1 MMNGGGPG
9 PPPGPGGASAGLSA
23 LLDPTPATVNPNP
36 PSSQVPGTNDTT
48 FMARERPDPDEPRR
62 KLVNR
67 WQTRV
72 KDAKAFWK
80 NPFRRMRENMEF
92 CEGRQW
98 PDVPQT
104 DKRDDRYV
112 ANICI
117 RHVLQRTAELYPNN
131 PTMQAKTKPKLMA
144 QTWDGS
150 AASLNQAQQAVLMA
164 TQSGMPPDPNSM
176 AILEDAAL
184 VKQFDEMMTRVGKTL
199 ELLYEYNLAEQTHAF
214 KQSMKMTIRRSVVTG
229 VGYVKLGFQRA
240 MKMAPEIENR
250 IADMSEQLANIER
263 LAADLSDKEIDK
275 DSADAESL
283 RIAIQT
289 LTAENQLVVREGLI
303 FDYPDSTAIIPDQ
316 RCRTLRGFL
325 GADWVAQEYLLSP
338 DEIEEIYM
346 VDVGCS
352 YTAYDKDG
360 KSTGAEPTRDQHY
373 YAGYGGN
380 NSGSGDD
387 NSGAGSHMP
396 PACVWEIYNR
406 KDGTVY
412 VLCDGYPDFLQ
423 EPGPPEIDITRFW
436 PWFAVI
442 LNEGYD
448 EKGLFPQSDIDL
460 IRDMQLELNRSRQG
474 LREHRRANRPKM
486 AVAAGLLEESDLDKL
501 RTHPANALLELNAL
515 APGQKIEDVLQA
527 IKMSPIDPAVY
538 DTGPV
543 FEDVLRVLGSDQ
555 ADQGTTSDATATEV
569 SVAQF
574 SQNTDLSSTVDD
586 INDMMTELAQAAS
599 QVLVLNVSQQTVV
612 RVVGPGAVWPQ
623 LNKQMVADNV
633 WLEVDVGA
641 NGPPNRQEDVQVLT
655 QLVPLLQRIP
665 GISPEW
671 LARQLIRR
679 MGDDID
685 ISEAFAEGVPSM
697 EALNQLMSKP
707 PVPPGQNPAAGPG
720 AGPTGAG
727 KGPPRPP
734 GPGQDPNAQGPA
746 GASGVGAPA
755 ATNAMTGP
763 GTAGPLGPRVPPLQ
777 IYGNNGNRPGPGTGP
792 PRHALSQTPTP

>member
-1 MMNGGGPG
+1 M
-9 PPPGPGGASAGLSA
+9 PP
-23 LLDPTPATVNPNP
+23 LDPSPVTVNPELQQP
-36 PSSQVPGTNDTT
+36 QDK
-48 FMARERPDPDEPRR
+48 FIQRDRPDPDEPRR

-67 WQTRV
+67 WQDRV
-72 KDAKAFWK
+72 KRAKRHWRT
-80 NPFRRMRENMEF
+80 PFRRMRENEEF

-98 PDVPQT
+98 PELAKSE
-104 DKRDDRYV
+104 KRDDRYV

-131 PTMQAKTKPKLMA
+131 PTMQAKVKEKLLA

-150 AASLNQAQQAVLMA
+150 SQALQQAQQSLAMA
-164 TQSGMPPDPNSM
+164 MQAGIPPDPNAAAVM
-176 AILEDAAL
+176 QDAAAI
-184 VKQFDEMMTRVGKTL
+184 KQWHEMMERVGRTL
-199 ELLYEYNLAEQTHAF
+199 ELLYQYNIDEQTHSF
-214 KQSMKMTIRRSVVTG
+214 KQSMKMTIRRAIITG

-240 MKMAPEIENR
+240 MKLSPEVEQR
-250 IADMSEQLANIER
+250 ISDMSERLAHIER
-263 LAADLSDKEIDK
+263 LAADLSDEEILP
-275 DSADAESL
+275 DSADAEEL
-283 RIAIQT
+283 KLAIQS
-289 LTAENQLVVREGLI
+289 LTAEAQLIVREGLA
-303 FDYPDSTAIIPDQ
+303 FDYPDSTAIIPDT

-325 GADWVAQEYLLSP
+325 GADWVAQEYLLTE

-346 VDVGCS
+346 VDVGSS
-352 YTAYDKDG
+352 YTCYNEDG
-360 KSTGAEPTRDQHY
+360 KSTGYEPSPEQHY
-373 YAGYGGN
+373 RSGYGDEE
-380 NSGSGDD
+380 SHGSQR
-387 NSGAGSHMP
+387 P
-396 PACVWEIYNR
+396 LACVWEIYNR
-406 KDGTVY
+406 KDGSVY
-412 VLCDGYPDFLQ
+412 IVCDGYPDFLQ
-423 EPGPPEIDITRFW
+423 EPTFPEAETTRFW
-436 PWFAVI
+436 PWFAFT

-448 EKGLFPQSDIDL
+448 EKSLFPQSDIDL
-460 IRDMQLELNRSRQG
+460 IRDMQLELNRARQG
-474 LREHRRANRPKM
+474 LREHRRANRPKV
-486 AVAAGLLEESDLDKL
+486 AVAAGLLEEPDLDKL

-515 APGQKIEDVLQA
+515 APGQKIDDVLQV
-527 IKMSPIDPAVY
+527 IKMPPIDSAVY
-538 DTGPV
+538 DTQPV

-555 ADQGTTSDATATEV
+555 ADQGTTSNATATEV

-623 LNKQMVADNV
+623 LNKQMVADNI

-707 PVPPGQNPAAGPG
+707 PGAPGAPGGPPGPE
-720 AGPTGAG
+720 GPTGAG
-727 KGPPRPP
+727 RGPPRPP
-734 GPGQDPNAQGPA
+734 GPGSDPNAQGPA
-746 GASGVGAPA
+746 GANPAA

-763 GTAGPLGPRVPPLQ
+763 GTAGSLGPRVPPLQ
-777 IYGNNGNRPGPGTGP
+777 IYGNNGNRPGPGTGL
-792 PRHALSQTPTP
+792 PRGANSNPGMPTP

>member
-1 MMNGGGPG
+1 MGPQG
-9 PPPGPGGASAGLSA
+9 PGASAGVSA
-23 LLDPTPATVNPNP
+23 LLDPTPATVNQTP
-36 PSSQVPGTNDTT
+36 SQVPGTQQPT
-48 FMARERPDPDEPRR
+48 FVQRNAPEPDEARR
-62 KLVNR
+62 KLVKR
-67 WQTRV
+67 WQDRV
-72 KDAKAFWK
+72 RRAKQHWK
-80 NPFRRMRENMEF
+80 NAFQRMRENEAF
-92 CEGRQW
+92 AEGRQW
-98 PDVPQT
+98 PEIAKN

-131 PTMQAKTKPKLMA
+131 PQMQAKTKPKLMA
-144 QTWDGS
+144 QTWDGT
-150 AASLNQAQQAVLMA
+150 ASQLNQAQQAIA
-164 TQSGMPPDPNSM
+164 TSMQTGLPPDPTNL
-176 AILEDAAL
+176 AIMQDAMM
-184 VKQFDEMMTRVGKTL
+184 VKQFDEMMQRIGRTL
-199 ELLYEYNLAEQTHAF
+199 ELLYQYNIDEQTHSF
-214 KQSMKMTIRRSVVTG
+214 KQSMKMTIRRAIVTG
-229 VGYVKLGFQRA
+229 VGFVKLGFQRA
-240 MKMAPEIENR
+240 MRMAPEIENR

-263 LAADLSDKEIDK
+263 LAADISDQEIQA

-283 RIAIQT
+283 RIAIRS
-289 LTAENQLVVREGLI
+289 LAAEGQLVMREGLV
-303 FDYPDSTAIIPDQ
+303 FDYPDSTAIIPDT
-316 RCRTLRGFL
+316 RCRSLRGFL
-325 GADWVAQEYLLSP
+325 GADWVAQEYLLTP
-338 DEIEEIYM
+338 DEIEEIWM
-346 VDVGCS
+346 VDVGSS
-352 YTAYDKDG
+352 YTAYNEDG
-360 KSTGAEPTRDQHY
+360 QATGFEPAPEHHY
-373 YAGYGGN
+373 YAGYGG
-380 NSGSGDD
+380 S
-387 NSGAGSHMP
+387 AGNDAHDFNLAMP

-423 EPGPPEIDITRFW
+423 EPSLPEADTTRFW
-436 PWFAVI
+436 PWFAIV

-448 EKGLFPQSDIDL
+448 EKALYPQSDIDL

-474 LREHRRANRPKM
+474 LREHRRANRPKT
-486 AVAAGLLEESDLDKL
+486 AVAAGLLEEPDLDKL

-515 APGQKIEDVLQA
+515 APGQKIDDVLQV
-527 IKMSPIDPAVY
+527 IKMPPIDAAVY

-599 QVLVLNVSQQTVV
+599 QVLVLNVSQKTAL
-612 RVVGPGAVWPQ
+612 RVVGPGAVWPA
-623 LNKQMVADNV
+623 LDKQMVADNV
-633 WLEVDVGA
+633 WLEVDIGA

-685 ISEAFAEGVPSM
+685 LTEAFAEGVPSM

-707 PVPPGQNPAAGPG
+707 PVPPGANPAAGPG

-755 ATNAMTGP
+755 ATNSMTGP

-777 IYGNNGNRPGPGTGP
+777 MYGNNGARPGPGSGP
-792 PRHALSQTPTP
+792 PRRAITQAPTP